1 MYAVTDLVVGLGAVA
16 PRTIMN
22 SMQKK
27 RGEMEGE
34 KKENR
39 GGRGGGQLGITAMMQ
54 NISSRRGEATG
65 SLGVSAF
72 FLACMQIWT
81 HK

>member
-39 GGRGGGQLGITAMMQ
+39 GGRGGAVRHHRHDAKHFITPG
-54 NISSRRGEATG
+54 RGHRKFGCEC
-65 SLGVSAF
+65 
-72 FLACMQIWT
+72 FLSCVHANMDT
-81 HK
+81 